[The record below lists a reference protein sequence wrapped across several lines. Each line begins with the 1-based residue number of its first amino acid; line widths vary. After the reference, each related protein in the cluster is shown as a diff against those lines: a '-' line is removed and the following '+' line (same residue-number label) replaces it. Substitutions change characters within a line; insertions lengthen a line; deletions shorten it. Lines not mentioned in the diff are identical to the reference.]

1 MSGRISRPF
10 FIRTLWLAIGSVAIV
25 GCGDNDDGRLALQGN
40 VSVNGSPVDASTLI
54 LTPNSPGVV
63 PVSARVERGQFA
75 FTKETGPYPGEYTVR
90 INRDEASIEEIIQL
104 ASGDPRRAA
113 KDIRELQQS
122 TVQDDVNHATA
133 TVRIIPDQGKRLS
146 INLTT
151 SSTY

>member
-1 MSGRISRPF
+1 
-10 FIRTLWLAIGSVAIV
+10 
-25 GCGDNDDGRLALQGN
+25 LALQGN

-75 FTKETGPYPGEYTVR
+75 FTKETGPCPGEYTVR

-113 KDIRELQQS
+113 MDIRELKQS
-122 TVQDDVNHATA
+122 TMQGDALNHATA
-133 TVRIIPDQGKRLS
+133 TVRIIPDQGKPLS

-151 SSTY
+151 SSTN